1 SLKTYRTLSRTR
13 IGIPHAPHDRTSP
26 NGTSF
31 TTSSYVSLRGPIFT
45 LSALATKSGLWFTD
59 TATSIFM
66 TFSLAL
72 SSAWRQKKRHDVRV
86 LWNHALYHNIASHN
100 DRGRNV
106 CKQTRD
112 VDGDLSIRERPTA
125 VVVIDDPHG
134 RLQAILKSA
143 PVFKNSRD
151 RDALRHDLLLGV
163 ALLVVRLPFRDV
175 LRLRVVP
182 RVAFGRGAG
191 AGDHSTPA
199 IRAQSQPRAI
209 AAIAM
214 ATTRKSA
221 TTMSS
226 RTTRRLIRSSW
237 PASAAGEGWPCSL

>member
-1 SLKTYRTLSRTR
+1 M
-13 IGIPHAPHDRTSP
+13 SP

-59 TATSIFM
+59 TVTSIFM

-86 LWNHALYHNIASHN
+86 LWNHALYHTTASHN

-143 PVFKNSRD
+143 PVLKNSRNLN
-151 RDALRHDLLLGV
+151 ALRHDLLLGV
-163 ALLVVRLPFRDV
+163 ALLVVRLPLRDI
-175 LRLRVVP
+175 LRLRVVT
-182 RVAFGRGAG
+182 RVAFRGGAG
-191 AGDHSTPA
+191 AGDH
-199 IRAQSQPRAI
+199 
-209 AAIAM
+209 
-214 ATTRKSA
+214 
-221 TTMSS
+221 
-226 RTTRRLIRSSW
+226 
-237 PASAAGEGWPCSL
+237 ASASRRARRF